1 MPFVPLGARPLMPRP
16 RPSLNHTF
24 RQHNDPVIARNGAR
38 AVPLIHMVLKDLG
51 NRIRGRREKLGLK
64 QQDVANSLGISPQA
78 VSKWERGENA
88 PDITVL
94 EPLARL
100 LGVSTDWLLS
110 AEERPRDVFDAA
122 ILVSSIRGAHE
133 KALSLHPREFALWA
147 NGIFYQLTEITLG
160 REGVPIKYMGDEYLC
175 FFAGSR
181 KEERAFDVA
190 AQARA
195 ILGKDI
201 RIGLSTGEI
210 YLGSVGHPEY
220 ARPDIMGDVV
230 NIAFLTMAWVDR
242 KNRTGL
248 GATAEFVQALPE
260 AARKKLTVKKQEKTR
275 FLGVAEQV
283 CVQELELVQ

>member
-1 MPFVPLGARPLMPRP
+1 MNL
-16 RPSLNHTF
+16 
-24 RQHNDPVIARNGAR
+24 QH
-38 AVPLIHMVLKDLG
+38 LG
-51 NRIRGRREKLGLK
+51 NRIRARREKLGLK

-100 LGVSTDWLLS
+100 LGVSADWLLS
-110 AEERPRDVFDAA
+110 AQETRRDVFDAA
-122 ILVSSIRGAHE
+122 VLVSSIRGAHE

-160 REGVPIKYMGDEYLC
+160 REGVPIKYMGDQYLC

-210 YLGSVGHPEY
+210 YLGSVGHPDY
-220 ARPDIMGDVV
+220 ARPDIMGEVV
-230 NIAFLTMAWVDR
+230 NIAFLTLEWADR
-242 KNRTGL
+242 KTRTGV
-248 GATAEFVQALPE
+248 GATETFVQALPV
-260 AARKKLTVKKQEKTR
+260 AVRQKLALGKQEKVR
-275 FLGVAEQV
+275 FRGVTEQV
-283 CVQELELVQ
+283 CVKELELSP